1 MLIYSK
7 IDNYVIMGV
16 STSGNVNET
25 HVSSLEE
32 QSDHKIVATF
42 KSQFYFIFVF
52 ILAMAVSPKR
62 SDMGDLP
69 RSKKPDHFAALLIFT
84 ITSAIVIVVL
94 SVIIFGF
101 CWKMRKGK
109 DKEGTL
115 IGISWNS
122 FLIFIITHQIN
133 AMITIRCEQIC
144 CKWDPICNFM
154 FQLHLHCCVMNH
166 LTYLSLNKT
175 LVLFHHFSR
184 KSAGF
189 QAKCGI
195 LRKIVSV
202 PVSFFLF
209 PVFRQSKATEKCIVL
224 RSDTVSIAHF

>member
-42 KSQFYFIFVF
+42 KSQFYFIFFF

-62 SDMGDLP
+62 SEGDLP

-115 IGISWNS
+115 TGIS
-122 FLIFIITHQIN
+122 
-133 AMITIRCEQIC
+133 
-144 CKWDPICNFM
+144 
-154 FQLHLHCCVMNH
+154 
-166 LTYLSLNKT
+166 
-175 LVLFHHFSR
+175 
-184 KSAGF
+184 
-189 QAKCGI
+189 
-195 LRKIVSV
+195 
-202 PVSFFLF
+202 
-209 PVFRQSKATEKCIVL
+209 
-224 RSDTVSIAHF
+224 